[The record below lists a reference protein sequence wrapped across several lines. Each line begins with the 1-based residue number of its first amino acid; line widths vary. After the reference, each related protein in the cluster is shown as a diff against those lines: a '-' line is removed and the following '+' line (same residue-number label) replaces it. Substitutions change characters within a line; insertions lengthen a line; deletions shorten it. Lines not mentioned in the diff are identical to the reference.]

1 MSGDPASP
9 GDLMTSARRE
19 RVAVV
24 GSGVSG
30 LTAAY
35 LLSRAHEVTL
45 FEADDRLGGHAHTH
59 SVAGSSGPVAVDS
72 GFIVFNDRTYPVLRR
87 LFAELGVSGRPT
99 EMSMSVRDDRSGIE
113 FAGGRGLPGFVAR
126 PGQLARGSYW
136 RMLTEVRRFHRL
148 ARVFLEGST
157 DEDPTTFG
165 DFIRAARF
173 GPDFVRLYAVP
184 VVACV
189 WSTGGGDAL
198 DYPARYLFRF
208 LDHHGMLSI
217 GDSPQWFTVVG
228 GSRTY
233 VDAIAARLPDV
244 RSGRPV
250 RVVQRHAD
258 AVSVID
264 ASGGRTEVE
273 RVVIATHPD
282 QALTLL
288 ADPVPL
294 EASLLGSFR

>member
-35 LLSRAHEVTL
+35 LLSRAHDVTL

-59 SVAGSSGPVAVDS
+59 SVAGWAGPVAVDS

-99 EMSMSVRDDRSGIE
+99 EMSMSVRDDRSGVE

-136 RMLTEVRRFHRL
+136 RMLTGVRRFHRL
-148 ARVFLEGST
+148 ARGFPRGAAAAATTTAGGVWHAPGSWL
-157 DEDPTTFG
+157 
-165 DFIRAARF
+165 
-173 GPDFVRLYAVP
+173 RL
-184 VVACV
+184 
-189 WSTGGGDAL
+189 
-198 DYPARYLFRF
+198 
-208 LDHHGMLSI
+208 
-217 GDSPQWFTVVG
+217 
-228 GSRTY
+228 
-233 VDAIAARLPDV
+233 
-244 RSGRPV
+244 
-250 RVVQRHAD
+250 
-258 AVSVID
+258 
-264 ASGGRTEVE
+264 
-273 RVVIATHPD
+273 
-282 QALTLL
+282 
-288 ADPVPL
+288 
-294 EASLLGSFR
+294 